1 MSQITSLKKTK
12 LFLGEFQTTKLL
24 ANVKGRKKHGSKTI
38 MYTVFRLSFT
48 SATDISKSK
57 QILSQLTLKLQNNVK
72 TLHIVMDFFSIHG
85 IFFIKMSFYPYIK
98 KINAVMFLR

>member
-24 ANVKGRKKHGSKTI
+24 ANVKGRKKHGSETI
-38 MYTVFRLSFT
+38 MYMYTVFRLSFT

-57 QILSQLTLKLQNNVK
+57 QILSQLTLKLQNK
-72 TLHIVMDFFSIHG
+72 
-85 IFFIKMSFYPYIK
+85 
-98 KINAVMFLR
+98 VMFIR

>member
-1 MSQITSLKKTK
+1 MSQITSFKKTK

-57 QILSQLTLKLQNNVK
+57 QILSQLTLKLQNK
-72 TLHIVMDFFSIHG
+72 
-85 IFFIKMSFYPYIK
+85 
-98 KINAVMFLR
+98 VMFIR